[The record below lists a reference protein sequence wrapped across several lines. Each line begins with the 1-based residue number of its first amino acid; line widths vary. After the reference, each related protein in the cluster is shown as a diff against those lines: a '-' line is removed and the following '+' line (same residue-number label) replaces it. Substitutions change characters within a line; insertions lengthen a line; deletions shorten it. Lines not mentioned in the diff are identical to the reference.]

1 MLAGELAIADGDNT
15 AAYARYDEIM
25 RRYAKIA
32 GNTNTGRFLA
42 PKTAWGIRA
51 RNWFLGSR
59 AFSLMVKYGDKAA
72 NDIDLADY
80 PALAGVRA

>member
-1 MLAGELAIADGDNT
+1 
-15 AAYARYDEIM
+15 M

-32 GNTNTGRFLA
+32 GNSNTGRFMA
-42 PKTAWGIRA
+42 PKTAVGIRA

-59 AFSLMVKYGDKAA
+59 AFSLMTKFGDKAA

-80 PALAGVRA
+80 PAVTAGRPDQG

>member
-1 MLAGELAIADGDNT
+1 
-15 AAYARYDEIM
+15 M

-42 PKTAWGIRA
+42 PKTATGIRT
-51 RNWFLGSR
+51 RNWVLGSR
-59 AFSLMVKYGDKAA
+59 AFSLMMKYGDKAA

-80 PALAGVRA
+80 PVLAGVRAG

>member
-1 MLAGELAIADGDNT
+1 MGTTRPPTQGT
-15 AAYARYDEIM
+15 TRSCAATPRSP
-25 RRYAKIA
+25 

-42 PKTAWGIRA
+42 PKTAVGIRA

-59 AFSLMVKYGDKAA
+59 AFSLMTKFGDQAA

-80 PALAGVRA
+80 PAQAGARA